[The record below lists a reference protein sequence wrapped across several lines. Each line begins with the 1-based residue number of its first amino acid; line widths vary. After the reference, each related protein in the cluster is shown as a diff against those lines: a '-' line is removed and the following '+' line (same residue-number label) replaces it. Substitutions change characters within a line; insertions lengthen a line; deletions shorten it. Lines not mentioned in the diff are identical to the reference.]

1 MSKKLLFGRASYA
14 ALVGTLSLTLMV
26 GAGNIALATGTA
38 EVPGPETPAVT
49 TEATNP
55 ASETPAAEVK
65 PAEEGKPAENAA
77 PAPAEEKKVTEAKPA
92 TPKQPG
98 RSSFF
103 AAGGALNGSIEL
115 GSTGTASFDADDTA
129 GNDSTAANDI
139 VRVNDTFVYRINY
152 VTGADPVNNFT
163 TKIVLPKG
171 VTIPELPGIC
181 KKDGSSIEPADPYNG
196 VIFPLQDNALEQMQP
211 QTVTCNLGNVPA
223 SSTQQYSLT
232 ARLSNL
238 APQGHVLT
246 PASFS
251 FKGDGH
257 AEETITQGLPS
268 IKASSKLK
276 WDVSKNTYF
285 DDADMGYFT
294 SPVFSS
300 CPWDTAR
307 SCFRTSHSVLLMA
320 PNGGKGAMPGIG
332 DITLVDDLTPES
344 LYAHLPAESIQKMN
358 ADLDKYGS
366 RIYPAINNYSIP
378 GSKIGVT
385 ENNIVLN
392 EKNSV
397 INSGTM
403 KIDGQNPGPAVG
415 SGPGKKVTLTFEGA
429 DLSLRTSPKI
439 AARPVNLALPTDKA
453 FAISQSFFMYTPVDT
468 VNEFGQPDKKRPHN
482 KTLKT
487 VNRFKDLHVRGFG
500 NEVQNGD
507 HKQDNDYR
515 TSQPR
520 VSIDGSLNKFFAGA
534 IGTPNNTSPDEF
546 NGGDRWVGEGLPGG
560 GKIRDGQQTVA
571 PTQEVVSI
579 LRYTGP
585 GPAVSVTDSIVLCDT
600 WDNTKLY
607 LKKKD
612 WKGATYATTPRPT
625 GWGRGVGSEGEA
637 VWITGFSNLAN
648 EQGTNSMD
656 ATRKDQ
662 VPAIKVQYAVA
673 PGAYS
678 DGPAGVN
685 HVSACGDDKGQ
696 WYDDPADVPGN
707 DEAKKAQGVY
717 TGVGRVRIHVVLPP
731 AAGKFDGLGFG
742 THTQFAV
749 GMEVAPNL
757 TPGTVIPNW
766 ASIKRIPSTDGTQ
779 YDLRQVLDDPTSA
792 WETATYN
799 PGNAVTDAAVGI
811 LGDRLI
817 VGNVQARI
825 NKKVRKGTSGN
836 FTSTPPQVSGGQGDV
851 AGDTVQYEL
860 SASLISSAL
869 VPPAGGTPVWIEDC
883 LPGASA
889 FVSSVPAPTVVSQ
902 GTMPPD
908 HKLQTP
914 CAPGDTYLRWEMPQ
928 AKVNEVVPPIVV
940 TTEVLPT
947 AATGSYANKV
957 QIWAQGDTSDIKK
970 RVSEASISIT
980 NPAGM
985 KLAKIALTPVL
996 QVNATDATHRDIHK
1010 WNVRLVNNNEPN
1022 AKAVSDPVVID
1033 VLPKQGLNQTDYTGS
1048 FTFVEATAKNG
1059 EQILYTKAD
1068 ANTIHVHAT
1077 DPSNQPG
1084 GTTTWCDAPAGGN
1097 AVINNGECPASVA
1110 EVTGLYVKRS
1120 GVFAVGQT
1128 IEFDVAMVGVGN
1140 IKAESY
1146 INAAGASATG
1156 LNFPVGPIKR
1166 KETTIAGSIG
1176 DRFFI
1181 DSNGNGL
1188 YEDGEPAV
1196 AGADVRL
1203 TGTDDLGNPVDITVK
1218 TQADGTYVVP
1228 NLRASNAAGY
1238 NVTFTIPADKVAEKY
1253 EFTTTKAGQDGTK
1266 DSDPDGAGL
1275 VANVVLKPGEDRTD
1289 IDAGIVKPAI
1299 DLVKT
1304 ANKDEVRV
1312 GDVITYTFTATN
1324 TGSATLKDVV
1334 LTEESFTNGFGQ
1346 EITLDAQP
1354 VVDTAASTGT
1364 VTALSPGQK
1373 VVWTANYT
1381 VKANDVELGTTIDNT
1396 AKVDG
1401 KSPRDTPVTDKDTKR
1416 IPPVDDGT
1424 YKVSKTA
1431 DPANGTAVIPGQK
1444 ITYTIKV
1451 THVGNLKVNAASL
1464 EDNLENVLTDAD
1476 YNNDAVATTT
1486 SGDTG
1491 TVTFEDNKI
1500 KWNGNLVKGQ
1510 VVTITYS
1517 VNAKVGTANSITNV
1531 VAPTN
1536 PKGSCDD
1543 TVGCTTNHTFTPGTY
1558 TVKKEAT
1565 VRGKTGTDVLS
1576 ADVIDYTVTIKH
1588 AGGTKVTAAT
1598 FTDDLTKVLD
1608 DAELVGVPVV
1618 NPQKGTAK
1626 FAEDTK
1632 SITWAGDLLPGE
1644 VITVNYSVRVNGS
1657 GDLSLVN
1664 VVTPGDNGGTCEDS
1678 DANCTTTHTIEKGK
1692 YTYAKTS
1699 ATAQAVK
1706 SGDKINYT
1714 ITVKHASGDRVR
1726 GASIKDDF
1734 SEILNNATYNNDV
1747 KASAGNVAVVAGVL
1761 DWTGDLAI
1769 GDVVTIEFSVTVDA
1783 NGAAEL
1789 VNTVTSTDP
1798 DVERHNCEEKKNENC
1813 TTTHTVEQGKYT
1825 FSKTADLPEKVTSGQ
1840 KITYT
1845 LKVNHAS
1852 GDRVKGA
1859 SIKDDFTALLANA
1872 TYNQDAALV
1881 SGPGAIKVDGNVLTW
1896 TGDLAPRDAVVI
1908 KFSVTV
1914 DANGAAELVNAVI
1927 SEDPVKTRWE
1937 CAPEGC
1943 TTRHT
1948 VEGGTY
1954 KVAKASAVKQGDT
1967 PKAGTSVVA
1976 GEKLVY
1982 TLTINHA
1989 SGDRV
1994 KGASITDDFTKVL
2007 TDGKA
2012 TYNNDATATAGNVEV
2027 KDGVLKWTGDLAI
2040 GASVTITF
2048 SLDVNADTAVS
2059 LVNTVTPGDPRG
2071 TCTPA
2076 EVCTVTNDVP
2086 LGKYT
2091 YSKISDPASTS
2102 VVKSGDKINYTIT
2115 VKHQEGTRVT
2125 GASIVDELDNVLQNA
2140 RYNDDATA
2148 TSGTVSVENGNVLKW
2163 NGDLAIGQVVTIR
2176 FSVTVDA
2183 NGAAELVNA
2192 VNSLDDKPRHS
2203 CDDKVGCEVRHTV
2216 EKGKYTYSK
2225 TSTTPEVVKSGDKID
2240 YTITVKHA
2248 SGDRVKGASIKDDL
2262 TNVLMNASYNDD
2274 VVASAGKVEVVDN
2287 EINWTGDLAISDEV
2301 TIKFSVT
2308 VDALSDATLTNAVL
2322 STDPDTERHSCVDK
2336 DEANCVT
2343 VHKVEKGI
2351 YNYSKTSEP
2360 VSGSKVKNGDQ
2371 ITYTIKVNHVSGDR
2385 VKTASIKD
2393 DLTKV
2398 LAHATYNNDAKIVA
2412 GDGALEVKDG
2422 VLTWTGDLAVD
2433 ASVTITYSVT
2443 VKTKDEVELVNVV
2456 TSEDPLVD
2464 RHTCNDQVGCKTVH
2478 NVLQPKA
2485 PLPKT
2490 GSDALAL
2497 TVAAATLAGAGA
2509 LALVVARRRRHS

>member
-1 MSKKLLFGRASYA
+1 MSKKLPFGRASYA

-26 GAGNIALATGTA
+26 GAGNVALATGTA
-38 EVPGPETPAVT
+38 EVPGSETPAVT
-49 TEATNP
+49 TEATTP
-55 ASETPAAEVK
+55 ATEAPAAEVK
-65 PAEEGKPAENAA
+65 PAEEGKPAENVA
-77 PAPAEEKKVTEAKPA
+77 PAPAEEKKATETKPAEATQPAKP
-92 TPKQPG
+92 G
-98 RSSFF
+98 RTGFF
-103 AAGGALNGSIEL
+103 IAGGPIDGVLELASDGSE
-115 GSTGTASFDADDTA
+115 SFDADDTA
-129 GNDSTAANDI
+129 GNDSNANNGI
-139 VRVNDTFVYRINY
+139 VRVNDTYVYRISY
-152 VTGADPVNNFT
+152 RTGNAPVNNFT
-163 TKIVLPKG
+163 TKVVLPKG
-171 VTIPELPGIC
+171 VTMSELPGIC
-181 KKDGSSIEPADPYNG
+181 RQPGSSLTPKDPYQN
-196 VIFPLQDNALEQMQP
+196 VQFPLTAGALDQMTP
-211 QTVTCNLGNVPA
+211 QTITCNIGNVEANA
-223 SSTQQYSLT
+223 SLNYTFT
-232 ARLSNL
+232 ARVSNL
-238 APQGHVLT
+238 VPQGHKLI
-246 PASFS
+246 PSAFS
-251 FKGDGH
+251 FKADGH
-257 AEETITQGLPS
+257 AEETISNNLPS
-268 IKASSKLK
+268 VTASSRLK
-276 WDVSKNTYF
+276 WDVSKNTF
-285 DDADMGYFT
+285 QTTPDTGYVST
-294 SPVFSS
+294 AVFSP
-300 CPWDTAR
+300 CPWNSKLA
-307 SCFRTSHSVLLMA
+307 CFRTTHNVMLMA

-332 DITLVDDLTPES
+332 DVTFVDDLTPES
-344 LYAHLPAESIQKMN
+344 LYPELSSEQHQRIN
-358 ADLDKYGS
+358 ADLEKYGS
-366 RIYPAINNYSIP
+366 RIYPAIGNYGIA
-378 GSKIGVT
+378 GSKIGIV
-385 ENNIVLN
+385 ENNIKLTPQN
-392 EKNSV
+392 AV
-397 INSGTM
+397 IDSGKM
-403 KIDGQNPGPAVG
+403 KIDGKDKGG
-415 SGPGKKVTLTFEGA
+415 SQPGKKVAITFENP
-429 DLSLRTSPKI
+429 DLSLRTSPTMT
-439 AARPVNLALPTDKA
+439 ARSGLPLDISKA
-453 FAISQSFFMYTPVDT
+453 YAISQAFFLYTPVVTISD
-468 VNEFGQPDKKRPHN
+468 FGTADPRSPET

-487 VNRFKDLHVRGFG
+487 VNRFKELKIQGF
-500 NEVQNGD
+500 NPTDVQNGD
-507 HKQDNDYR
+507 TNPDNDYR
-515 TSQPR
+515 TTFPQI
-520 VSIDGSLNKFFAGA
+520 SINGSFAKYFG
-534 IGTPNNTSPDEF
+534 GVVGVTNNTPPKEFSP
-546 NGGDRWVGEGLPGG
+546 GDNWLGEGLPGG
-560 GKIRDGQQTVA
+560 GTLRDGQQTVA
-571 PTQEVVSI
+571 PTQEVISI
-579 LRYTGP
+579 MKITGAT
-585 GPAVSVTDSIVLCDT
+585 PAVEVTESLIACDS

-612 WKGATYATTPRPT
+612 WKGADYDGITLGDNTELRT
-625 GWGRGVGSEGEA
+625 GWSRSIPSHGEA
-637 VWITGFSNLAN
+637 VWISGFNNTLRKDGLS
-648 EQGTNSMD
+648 SWD
-656 ATRKDQ
+656 ATSKDQ
-662 VPAIKVQYAVA
+662 VPAIKVQYSAVKGGNGDVA
-673 PGAYS
+673 
-678 DGPAGVN
+678 
-685 HVSACGDDKGQ
+685 ACGNDKGP
-696 WYDDPADVPGN
+696 WFDDPALVPGN
-707 DEAKKAQGVY
+707 DPAKAAQGVF
-717 TGVGRVRIHVVLPP
+717 TGVARVRVHTVLPP
-731 AAGKFDGLGFG
+731 AVGKFDSLGFG
-742 THTQFAV
+742 THTTISL
-749 GMEVAPNL
+749 GMEVAPGL
-757 TPGTVIPNW
+757 QPGTVIPNW
-766 ASIKRIPSTDGTQ
+766 ASVKRIPKTDGSQ
-779 YDLRQVLDDPTSA
+779 YNMDQVLADPSQ
-792 WETATYN
+792 WGNSSYN
-799 PGNAVTDAAVGI
+799 PGNVAADTFTGA

-817 VGNVQARI
+817 VGDVQVRI
-825 NKKVRKGTSGN
+825 NKKVRKGESGE
-836 FTSTPPQVSGGQGDV
+836 FVSTPPQVSGGDGTAGGDI
-851 AGDTVQYEL
+851 VQYQL
-860 SASLISSAL
+860 SASLTSNATAA
-869 VPPAGGTPVWIEDC
+869 PNNTAEVWIEDC
-883 LPGASA
+883 LPNASA
-889 FVSSVPAPTVVSQ
+889 FVSASVQPTLVSPGAAPA
-902 GTMPPD
+902 D
-908 HKLQTP
+908 AKYK
-914 CAPGDTYLRWEMPQ
+914 CKAGDTYIRWVFPDAEIN
-928 AKVNEVVPPIVV
+928 KPIEPIIV
-940 TTEVLPT
+940 TTEALPT
-947 AATGSYANKV
+947 AASGSYANKV
-957 QIWAQGDTSDIKK
+957 QIWAAGDRSPIKL
-970 RVSEASISIT
+970 RSSEAPITIT

-996 QVNATDATHRDIHK
+996 QVNAANAAHKDIHK
-1010 WNVRLVNNNEPN
+1010 WNVRLVNNNEPG

-1033 VLPKQGLNQTDYTGS
+1033 VLPKRGLNETDFDGD

-1059 EQILYTKAD
+1059 EQILYTKAESS
-1068 ANTIHVHAT
+1068 TIKVHAS
-1077 DPSNQPG
+1077 DSSNQTG
-1084 GTTTWCDAPAGGN
+1084 GATTWCDAPAGGN
-1097 AVINNGECPASVA
+1097 AVINNGECPANAA
-1110 EVTGLYVKRS
+1110 EVTGLYVKRP
-1120 GVFAVGQT
+1120 GVFSVGQT
-1128 IEFDVAMVGVGN
+1128 VEFDVAMVGTGN
-1140 IKAESY
+1140 KKAESY

-1156 LNFPVGPIKR
+1156 LLLPIGPIKR

-1181 DSNGNGL
+1181 DANGNGL

-1203 TGTDDLGNPVDITVK
+1203 TGTDDLGNPVDITVQTK
-1218 TQADGTYVVP
+1218 PDGTYVIP

-1266 DSDPDGAGL
+1266 DSDPDGTGL

-1324 TGSATLKDVV
+1324 TGSAVLKDVA

-1346 EITLDAQP
+1346 AITLDAQP

-1364 VTALSPGQK
+1364 VTALAPGQK

-1381 VKANDVELGTTIDNT
+1381 VKETDLELGTTIDNT

-1451 THVGNLKVNAASL
+1451 THVGNLKVNGASL
-1464 EDNLENVLTDAD
+1464 EDNLPAVLTDAD

-1486 SGDTG
+1486 TGDKG

-1517 VNAKVGTANSITNV
+1517 VNAKVGTANAITNV

-1558 TVKKEAT
+1558 TVKKEAA
-1565 VRGKTGTDVLS
+1565 VRGKTGTEVLS

-1588 AGGTKVTAAT
+1588 TGGTKVTAAT
-1598 FTDDLTKVLD
+1598 FTDNLANILD
-1608 DAELVGVPVV
+1608 DAELVGAPVITPTTGAGSV
-1618 NPQKGTAK
+1618 DEAAK
-1626 FAEDTK
+1626 TL
-1632 SITWAGDLLPGE
+1632 TWAGDLLPGDL
-1644 VITVNYSVRVNGS
+1644 VRITYSVRVNGN
-1657 GDLSLVN
+1657 GNLDLIN
-1664 VVTPGDNGGTCEDS
+1664 TVTPGDNGGTCEDGP
-1678 DANCTTTHTIEKGK
+1678 ANCTTTHTIEKGK

-1714 ITVKHASGDRVR
+1714 ITVKHASGDRVK

-1789 VNTVTSTDP
+1789 VNAVTSTDP

-1872 TYNQDAALV
+1872 TYNQDATLV

-1989 SGDRV
+1989 TGDRV

-2012 TYNNDATATAGNVEV
+2012 TYNNDATATAGKVEV

-2140 RYNDDATA
+2140 RYNDDVTA
-2148 TSGTVSVENGNVLKW
+2148 SSGTVSVENGNVLKW

-2192 VNSLDDKPRHS
+2192 VTSLDDKPRHS

-2225 TSTTPEVVKSGDKID
+2225 TSTTPEAVKSGDKID

-2262 TNVLMNASYNDD
+2262 TNILMNASYNDD

-2287 EINWTGDLAISDEV
+2287 EINWTGDLAIGDEV

-2322 STDPDTERHSCVDK
+2322 STDPDAERHNCVDK

-2443 VKTKDEVELVNVV
+2443 VKTKVEAELVNVV

-2478 NVLQPKA
+2478 NVVQPKT